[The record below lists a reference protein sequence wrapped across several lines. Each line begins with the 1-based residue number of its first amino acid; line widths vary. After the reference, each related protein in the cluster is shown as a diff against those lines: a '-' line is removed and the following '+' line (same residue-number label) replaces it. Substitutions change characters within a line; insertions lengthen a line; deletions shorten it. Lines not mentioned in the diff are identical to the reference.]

1 MLSLLDAA
9 HRHVVTWYVIFTDR
23 DGVFWWNRWLRP
35 GFQHVQAWR
44 EIRYGTRLDDV
55 MWLRVDPYASM
66 TTVDIVFEPEPPW
79 RHNAKMTVAFVQVA
93 AAVHKVR
100 ELFTIGP
107 FSCVEHLKALLGIRS
122 FWLRTPWQL
131 YKHIRKHHGVLIS

>member
-9 HRHVVTWYVIFTDR
+9 NRHAAKWYV
-23 DGVFWWNRWLRP
+23 VFCHRENEYWWTRWLKP

-44 EIRYGTRLDDV
+44 EYRFGPEPTDL
-55 MWLRVDPYASM
+55 MWLRVDPFAAL
-66 TTVDIVFEPEPPW
+66 TVVEIVFNPTPPW
-79 RHNAKMTVAFVQVA
+79 KYDPGFTVLHVRTLRE
-93 AAVHKVR
+93 HTKIR

-107 FSCVEHLKALLGIRS
+107 FTCVEHVKALLGIRS

-131 YKHIRKHHGVLIS
+131 CKFIRKHRYVLVS